1 MKRGEQILYIFSAV
15 KKSPFI
21 IKIQLVRIWYLLAE
35 EEMHEKSRKRVGN
48 IGVQKDPCISTY
60 CNHISGHQTASFYTW
75 EHILFFILLSWTFL
89 IFRSRSTHCFPK
101 FWHWDSLLST
111 RTLACSSTPSSLHLC
126 TKLSKRT
133 KKMYWKLFNELSY
146 IRIFFDRL
154 TLFLSKLQS
163 TERKY

>member
-1 MKRGEQILYIFSAV
+1 
-15 KKSPFI
+15 
-21 IKIQLVRIWYLLAE
+21 
-35 EEMHEKSRKRVGN
+35 
-48 IGVQKDPCISTY
+48 
-60 CNHISGHQTASFYTW
+60 
-75 EHILFFILLSWTFL
+75 
-89 IFRSRSTHCFPK
+89 
-101 FWHWDSLLST
+101 
-111 RTLACSSTPSSLHLC
+111 LC